1 MGLSQVSSSGVA
13 EEVAASLCT
22 FVQTPHRIGS
32 VSNCDLIRMHGGN
45 LGNQIQVDL
54 PSSSFGDLRI
64 KTSGEHPKDYET
76 FNVNKY
82 GKSNIYKLKIGTV
95 EQNDW
100 FSHQTGHNIQT
111 PVPRILGFKARA
123 LHSPAGVLDGVQTSS
138 TVVSITSNA
147 AESNGSVARKRLL
160 SPLSGMLS
168 PNQFNVSALDISG
181 GISQSGF
188 VSGIKS
194 CSIYVSQEHNKAHI
208 SNSSSLDPVVC
219 STPCSQERKNLL
231 VDNSQANSIVLS
243 DGPLLK
249 NKGLQSDS
257 HFVPTSQGLN
267 YSGETNKRRIQTPSI
282 TIPIK
287 KTTSPPLSLSPLG
300 PKSIGRT
307 KYAEGCKDMVEKL
320 DDYMTFKDM
329 EQSLNGTVSV
339 QTDEDFRLYSKSFH
353 HFDDLQNQDLNHA
366 CKSGKLVRNLSGL
379 SSRRS
384 LVGSFEESLLSGR
397 LLSGKASQR
406 IDGFLAILSIVGGNF
421 STQSQK
427 LPFAVTSVDGDNY
440 LFYYSSFDLARH
452 TSKTKSKG
460 PKMKWSLR
468 IDNSQAEKSRIRVP
482 MKGRIQLVLSNPE
495 KTPIHTFLC
504 NYDLTDMPAGT
515 KTFMR
520 QRITM
525 APATATHTPGTE
537 KRKSSET
544 KTDPI
549 SGILHTT
556 GYPDQNLKDIESEN
570 VECYGDLYS
579 LSNDRNVNL
588 NKLVHSSSRVNESS
602 MGAGVLRYALHLH
615 FLCPSTKKCPKSVR
629 RCKSDP
635 LSAPAENMN
644 IEGERRFYMCNK
656 MRVVFPQRHLD
667 ADEGQLGHSS
677 KSNMGG
683 QNSHI
688 LHTIG
693 SQMGKTFD
701 LACSR
706 KLLGF
711 SDGSLN
717 GSLGM
722 VGNNTLIANEPLQQ
736 QMQRPLMQG
745 DGYGMNNNDSF
756 GSENLYGSAISVGSM
771 ANSHNPDPV
780 NL

>member
-1 MGLSQVSSSGVA
+1 MVKMGLSQVSSSGVA

-22 FVQTPHRIGS
+22 FVQTPHRIVR
-32 VSNCDLIRMHGGN
+32 VSNCDLIRMHGGI
-45 LGNQIQVDL
+45 LGNQVQVDL

-64 KTSGEHPKDYET
+64 KPPGEHPKDCET
-76 FNVNKY
+76 LNVNKY

-95 EQNDW
+95 EQNGW
-100 FSHQTGHNIQT
+100 LSNKTGHNIQT
-111 PVPRILGFKARA
+111 PVPRILGFEARA
-123 LHSPAGVLDGVQTSS
+123 LHSPAGVFDGVQTST
-138 TVVSITSNA
+138 TVVSITGTA
-147 AESNGSVARKRLL
+147 AESNGSVARKHLL

-168 PNQFNVSALDISG
+168 PNQLNVGALDISG

-194 CSIYVSQEHNKAHI
+194 CSIYVSQEHKKAHI

-219 STPCSQERKNLL
+219 STSCSRERKNLL
-231 VDNSQANSIVLS
+231 VYNSQANSIVLS

-257 HFVPTSQGLN
+257 HFLPTSQGLS
-267 YSGETNKRRIQTPSI
+267 YSGETNKRRIQTPAI

-287 KTTSPPLSLSPLG
+287 KTASPPLSLSPLG

-307 KYAEGCKDMVEKL
+307 KYAGGRKDMVDKL

-339 QTDEDFRLYSKSFH
+339 ETDEDFRLYNKSFH

-366 CKSGKLVRNLSGL
+366 RKSGKLVRNLSGL

-421 STQSQK
+421 SPQSQK

-440 LFYYSSFDLARH
+440 LLYYSSLNLASH
-452 TSKTKSKG
+452 TLRNKSTS

-468 IDNSQAEKSRIRVP
+468 TDDSQAEKSRIRVP

-520 QRITM
+520 QRITL
-525 APATATHTPGTE
+525 APATATHM
-537 KRKSSET
+537 
-544 KTDPI
+544 
-549 SGILHTT
+549 
-556 GYPDQNLKDIESEN
+556 ESEN
-570 VECYGDLYS
+570 AECSGDL
-579 LSNDRNVNL
+579 DTRNVNL
-588 NKLVHSSSRVNESS
+588 NKLVHSSPRVNESS

-615 FLCPSTKKCPKSVR
+615 FLCPSAKKSPKSVR

-644 IEGERRFYMCNK
+644 IEGERRFYLCNN
-656 MRVVFPQRHLD
+656 MRVVFPQRHSD
-667 ADEGQLGHSS
+667 ADEGQLNVEYDFPSNPKYFDISS
-677 KSNMGG
+677 
-683 QNSHI
+683 
-688 LHTIG
+688 
-693 SQMGKTFD
+693 
-701 LACSR
+701 
-706 KLLGF
+706 
-711 SDGSLN
+711 
-717 GSLGM
+717 
-722 VGNNTLIANEPLQQ
+722 
-736 QMQRPLMQG
+736 
-745 DGYGMNNNDSF
+745 
-756 GSENLYGSAISVGSM
+756 
-771 ANSHNPDPV
+771 
-780 NL
+780 